1 MKISILCHFKSP
13 HNKALKSD
21 CKPVAVL
28 IQLASVFTVVILG
41 LVCLQPLSLALY
53 FLSSAIKRIY

>member
-1 MKISILCHFKSP
+1 MKISILCHFKYP

-28 IQLASVFTVVILG
+28 VQLASVFTVVIFG
-41 LVCLQPLSLALY
+41 LVVFA
-53 FLSSAIKRIY
+53 AT

>member
-1 MKISILCHFKSP
+1 MFMVCHSVLSFCDNEWFLNKFVRKP

-28 IQLASVFTVVILG
+28 VQLASVFTAVILG
-41 LVCLQPLSLALY
+41 LVVFA
-53 FLSSAIKRIY
+53 AT